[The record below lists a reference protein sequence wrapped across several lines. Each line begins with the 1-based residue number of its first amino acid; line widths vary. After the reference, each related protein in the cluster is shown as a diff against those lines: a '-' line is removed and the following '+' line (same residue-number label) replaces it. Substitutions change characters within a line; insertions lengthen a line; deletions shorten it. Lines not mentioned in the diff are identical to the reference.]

1 MSSFT
6 PSSPVAD
13 IPGDGR
19 HHVHSMLMRESLLD
33 KRVMSSTETPVV
45 PMLPFC
51 RVLKV
56 GGRSIIDRGKSA
68 TYPLVD
74 AIVAGLAKFKL
85 VIATGGGIRSRH
97 GTPIGVDLG
106 LPTRVL
112 TPVGIIQRPRHAH

>member
-6 PSSPVAD
+6 PSSPGANV
-13 IPGDGR
+13 PVDGR

-74 AIVAGLAKFKL
+74 AIVAALAKFKL

-97 GTPIGVDLG
+97 VTSIGMDLG
-106 LPTRVL
+106 LTTGVIVTL
-112 TPVGIIQRPRHAH
+112 GSV